1 MDKDTVRMIDVYLEV
16 GIITGDVDMRS
27 LKRDIGDFL
36 ERYYGISF
44 KEFSFAE
51 FMEGLISIGRRHQIK
66 APTELLLFGKTFMT
80 VESVVRTL
88 DPDFNLVENI
98 RPYTQVLL
106 RKRLFDP
113 SRIYRDM
120 MKGGME
126 INNIL
131 RNLPHDLRNILRRLK
146 EGRIELN
153 VKHDKLEDLELHI
166 DKASNRLSFSLI
178 IAAIIVGSSII
189 MQTQMGPLILGFP
202 VMGVIGYLVAGFLG
216 LWLRRGLFKAGGWG
230 CVKEIFFF

>member
-1 MDKDTVRMIDVYLEV
+1 MSNLFLAFMDKDTVRMIDVYLEV

-27 LKRDIGDFL
+27 LKRDISDFL
-36 ERYYGISF
+36 ERYYGIPL

-88 DPDFNLVENI
+88 DPDFNLIENI

-106 RKRLFDP
+106 RKRLFEP
-113 SRIYRDM
+113 SRIYRDI
-120 MKGGME
+120 MKSGME

-131 RNLPHDLRNILRRLK
+131 RNLPHTHIPYTPPNPPYL
-146 EGRIELN
+146 
-153 VKHDKLEDLELHI
+153 DLE
-166 DKASNRLSFSLI
+166 
-178 IAAIIVGSSII
+178 
-189 MQTQMGPLILGFP
+189 
-202 VMGVIGYLVAGFLG
+202 
-216 LWLRRGLFKAGGWG
+216 
-230 CVKEIFFF
+230 